1 MRKFTC
7 GRTIEEP
14 ALLDALARVEALPVV
29 KAPVRCDDSSCT
41 PALIANLWCAS
52 THEKKHK
59 QPSVKLNAKPL
70 MDLTAVPTFVVAAEK
85 LFLKIKAEHAGCH
98 AAAEAAKAKA
108 RTVALYDVTG
118 AFRLCSIYV
127 HPDGPCCCP
136 AVCLPSLHAPE
147 FGCSS
152 TTCMPTSPSSSLH
165 ACLYPALGC
174 QRAARAG
181 RRRAALAPHQV
192 IASR

>member
-1 MRKFTC
+1 MRKFAS
-7 GRTIEEP
+7 GRPIEEP
-14 ALLDALARVEALPVV
+14 ALLDALAQVEALSMV
-29 KAPVRCDDSSCT
+29 KAPVKCDDTS
-41 PALIANLWCAS
+41 PRHAVVANLWCGS
-52 THEKKHK
+52 THVQKDK
-59 QPSVKLNAKPL
+59 QPKVQLNAKPL
-70 MDLTAVPTFVVAAEK
+70 TDPTAVPTFVVAAEK

-98 AAAEAAKAKA
+98 AAAEAAKAKS

-136 AVCLPSLHAPE
+136 AVCLSSLHAPA

>member
-1 MRKFTC
+1 M
-7 GRTIEEP
+7 
-14 ALLDALARVEALPVV
+14 V
-29 KAPVRCDDSSCT
+29 KAPVKCDDTS
-41 PALIANLWCAS
+41 PRHAVVANLRCGS
-52 THEKKHK
+52 THVQKDK
-59 QPSVKLNAKPL
+59 QPKVQLNAKPL
-70 MDLTAVPTFVVAAEK
+70 TDFTAVPTFVVAAEK

-98 AAAEAAKAKA
+98 AAAEAAKAKS

-136 AVCLPSLHAPE
+136 AVCLSSLHAPA

-192 IASR
+192 IAYR